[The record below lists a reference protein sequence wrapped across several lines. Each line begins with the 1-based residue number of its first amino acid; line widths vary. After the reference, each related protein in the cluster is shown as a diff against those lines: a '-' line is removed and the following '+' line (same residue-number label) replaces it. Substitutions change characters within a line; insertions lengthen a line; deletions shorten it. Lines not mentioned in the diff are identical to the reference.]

1 MFTRNIWEEFIYD
14 YKSTYYNNRD
24 IAQKLLFSIVLTP
37 LFILSDIV
45 LLPIEIIYLIT
56 LKIINKKRDDK

>member
-1 MFTRNIWEEFIYD
+1 VFTIGIWEEFIYD
-14 YKSTYYNNRD
+14 YKSIYYSNRS
-24 IAQKLLFSIVLTP
+24 IAQKLLFIIVLTP